1 MKKLFYSFFLILV
14 TTLVACQSQE
24 NPRET
29 MTNSVELTIPG
40 NAILS
45 EDDTAS
51 VLVHAMIAFTP
62 SERVALPLT
71 FTGNDDNIL
80 QTDSKEIVF
89 EPGQKEVVFRVKYNG
104 KHLLSL
110 PRNILLQVRE
120 SANPVVKGF
129 GKGVH
134 LIVNPDTDIPVLTAA
149 QLQLINDVKEKYGFD
164 LSRLLGKVPVKTTI
178 TFNKG
183 DEEGFFQ
190 GQAQRTYEGHSIIT
204 LADDATIDHPK
215 LKILTN
221 PMGLTTFL
229 YDVLKRKTVDDN
241 EFFMQTPYGKAAVK
255 AINYQADKETF
266 TASLDNIGI
275 NPTTKDVTFTGQ
287 KESPYGDMIT
297 CIPFKYDY
305 SAWNRLLEE
314 KAKGTIVEIEED
326 GNTVGYTID
335 DDFLLMGGSL
345 NPNKFLGV
353 SDISSDGFGNS
364 PSDWIASSSVLDF
377 TKGTLT
383 FTFPWDFA
391 DANGYEQVT
400 VVYTLH
406 Q

>member
-1 MKKLFYSFFLILV
+1 
-14 TTLVACQSQE
+14 
-24 NPRET
+24 
-29 MTNSVELTIPG
+29 
-40 NAILS
+40 
-45 EDDTAS
+45 
-51 VLVHAMIAFTP
+51 
-62 SERVALPLT
+62 
-71 FTGNDDNIL
+71 
-80 QTDSKEIVF
+80 
-89 EPGQKEVVFRVKYNG
+89 
-104 KHLLSL
+104 
-110 PRNILLQVRE
+110 
-120 SANPVVKGF
+120 
-129 GKGVH
+129 
-134 LIVNPDTDIPVLTAA
+134 
-149 QLQLINDVKEKYGFD
+149 
-164 LSRLLGKVPVKTTI
+164 
-178 TFNKG
+178 
-183 DEEGFFQ
+183 
-190 GQAQRTYEGHSIIT
+190 
-204 LADDATIDHPK
+204 
-215 LKILTN
+215 
-221 PMGLTTFL
+221 
-229 YDVLKRKTVDDN
+229 
-241 EFFMQTPYGKAAVK
+241 MQTPYGKAAVK

-383 FTFPWDFA
+383 FTVPWDFA